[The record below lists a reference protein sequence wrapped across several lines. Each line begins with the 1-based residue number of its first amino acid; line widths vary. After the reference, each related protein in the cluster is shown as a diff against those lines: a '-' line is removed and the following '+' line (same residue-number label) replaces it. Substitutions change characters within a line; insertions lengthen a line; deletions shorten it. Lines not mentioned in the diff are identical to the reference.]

1 MNPLYLNSLR
11 EFNLLKRLVA
21 NCADKTCMV
30 DTELLQSLIDQV
42 ELRIQMIRTQI
53 QLGEL
58 EIANSIEDI
67 RQGSLKE
74 LSRTEPKTVESKLN
88 EDGQVLEVILDQ
100 VSQIQQDMG
109 HLKSEVKKSHKLKYD
124 VSNIKSQIEIN
135 NQLLVGLME

>member
-1 MNPLYLNSLR
+1 
-11 EFNLLKRLVA
+11 
-21 NCADKTCMV
+21 MV
-30 DTELLQSLIDQV
+30 DTDLLTSLIDQV
-42 ELRIQMIRTQI
+42 ELRIQMIQTKI
-53 QLGEL
+53 HLGEL
-58 EIANSIEDI
+58 ELPKSPDEI
-67 RQGSLKE
+67 RQSCLKE
-74 LSRTEPKTVESKLN
+74 LSRTEPKTIESKLN

>member
-1 MNPLYLNSLR
+1 
-11 EFNLLKRLVA
+11 
-21 NCADKTCMV
+21 MV
-30 DTELLQSLIDQV
+30 DTELLRSLIDQV

-53 QLGEL
+53 HLGEL
-58 EIANSIEDI
+58 EVAKSIDDI
-67 RQGSLKE
+67 RQASLKE

-124 VSNIKSQIEIN
+124 VSNIKS
-135 NQLLVGLME
+135 